1 VTTRDIALGIAK
13 EYLQKTH
20 DPFFTTKEQV
30 TGTFLGL
37 DIVRAL
43 LVKEGEKINV
53 FSQEG
58 NGATFSLTFPT
69 SQLASTR
76 WAELNKL
83 IKAIASWS

>member
-1 VTTRDIALGIAK
+1 M
-13 EYLQKTH
+13 TH
-20 DPFFTTKEQV
+20 FSLPKEQV

-37 DIVRAL
+37 DIVRTL
-43 LVKEGEKINV
+43 LVKDGKKINV

-58 NGATFSLTFPT
+58 NGATFSLTFSA